1 MILKL
6 VLVVNLGCYVSFQ
19 FLFTFHDNFSG
30 LFIIWRWGVFVHFP
44 RSLCGCYAL
53 SLQWSLVKA
62 CGYYVPLCKYTY
74 PCLCFIFF
82 FFHVLIGIQLYSN
95 WLFIDLSVCIRLCR
109 YVEVNMDSA
118 AIVWPLFNSLQAF
131 WPGLQV
137 FSLFSFCLPCN
148 MKMSYELLKLL
159 WFGVI
164 CINDIERF

>member
-1 MILKL
+1 MMLKL

-74 PCLCFIFF
+74 PCLCFIICFPCS
-82 FFHVLIGIQLYSN
+82 Y
-95 WLFIDLSVCIRLCR
+95 W
-109 YVEVNMDSA
+109 DSA
-118 AIVWPLFNSLQAF
+118 VFQLVIYWFICVCVYVCAGMWKSIWILLLLSGHCLTVCRRSGQAF
-131 WPGLQV
+131 RFSVYFHSV
-137 FSLFSFCLPCN
+137 FR
-148 MKMSYELLKLL
+148 
-159 WFGVI
+159 VI
-164 CINDIERF
+164 WRCHMN